1 MNVKTNKT
9 KKQANVE
16 NQAVNL
22 LSKEELCKRIEDVE
36 KELKSYT
43 WRELETNG
51 KFAKNDKLSFIKDD
65 MLIVGCDI
73 GSETHYIRAID
84 IRGRELSRKKTM
96 IRKNVKGH
104 QTAKSCISRKSSI
117 KSKNSEYFQNSVE
130 SVIIRIGDWTG
141 FWNRNSVNDEV

>member
-22 LSKEELCKRIEDVE
+22 LSKEELCKRIEGVE

-51 KFAKNDKLSFIKDD
+51 KARLSWG
-65 MLIVGCDI
+65 LNRLATI
-73 GSETHYIRAID
+73 GLHWLH
-84 IRGRELSRKKTM
+84 G
-96 IRKNVKGH
+96 
-104 QTAKSCISRKSSI
+104 
-117 KSKNSEYFQNSVE
+117 
-130 SVIIRIGDWTG
+130 
-141 FWNRNSVNDEV
+141 

>member
-96 IRKNVKGH
+96 IRKKMLKDIKRPKAALA
-104 QTAKSCISRKSSI
+104 AKAA
-117 KSKNSEYFQNSVE
+117 
-130 SVIIRIGDWTG
+130 
-141 FWNRNSVNDEV
+141 

>member
-22 LSKEELCKRIEDVE
+22 LSKEELCKRIEGVE

-51 KFAKNDKLSFIKDD
+51 KFAKEHPD
-65 MLIVGCDI
+65 
-73 GSETHYIRAID
+73 EY
-84 IRGRELSRKKTM
+84 KK
-96 IRKNVKGH
+96 
-104 QTAKSCISRKSSI
+104 AAFE
-117 KSKNSEYFQNSVE
+117 EYPW
-130 SVIIRIGDWTG
+130 GK
-141 FWNRNSVNDEV
+141 

>member
-43 WRELETNG
+43 WRELETKMCIRDRYRMLRANYE
-51 KFAKNDKLSFIKDD
+51 KDD
-65 MLIVGCDI
+65 VVQLG
-73 GSETHYIRAID
+73 
-84 IRGRELSRKKTM
+84 
-96 IRKNVKGH
+96 
-104 QTAKSCISRKSSI
+104 
-117 KSKNSEYFQNSVE
+117 
-130 SVIIRIGDWTG
+130 
-141 FWNRNSVNDEV
+141 

>member
-22 LSKEELCKRIEDVE
+22 LSKEELCKRIEGVE

-51 KFAKNDKLSFIKDD
+51 KFAVISHFITNRSFNF
-65 MLIVGCDI
+65 
-73 GSETHYIRAID
+73 H
-84 IRGRELSRKKTM
+84 
-96 IRKNVKGH
+96 
-104 QTAKSCISRKSSI
+104 AK
-117 KSKNSEYFQNSVE
+117 
-130 SVIIRIGDWTG
+130 
-141 FWNRNSVNDEV
+141 